1 MKLNSKIIICR
12 IQLILIY
19 CNFMKLHSLGQKFN
33 DIQFNSELNMNN
45 LCLELIFF
53 YLPRLW
59 YDPRIS
65 NNCYTCHTGWR
76 RTE

>member
-53 YLPRLW
+53 LP
-59 YDPRIS
+59 S
-65 NNCYTCHTGWR
+65 
-76 RTE
+76 